1 MPDTVTTKGLK
12 VPVKADTKEAQK
24 QVDQLKKDVEGK
36 PVKVKA
42 EIDLSLIEKNLAA
55 IVRRINQIADSFG
68 KNVNFSA
75 LQKSILETEKMID
88 SMMTKI
94 KGKKA
99 LNVNQLGFEDVKADI
114 NEIRTDLNSIGN
126 MSLNLNALQDMKT
139 LLQGIQDVLEAIR
152 VGFHFDEILPTTVI
166 EKEISDLNEQAE
178 HFKKIQ
184 EEINK
189 IAAEQYTKT
198 ITRGKN
204 AGQTREETGSLWQ
217 NVNRKTAQNILTD
230 SGYLEDEI
238 WGNEQDYAKVEKIIK
253 EMQKYVELGGNL
265 ADISFAGTGSYK
277 DTVFNYLEVYEKLK
291 SVDFDLGFENN
302 AQVTGSMKELEEYQ
316 QKLERLNTQL
326 DEAKAKESQTFQAR
340 FDDRSIEQFA
350 QVMSEALQSVQTLQA
365 ETSKVTSINISSE
378 SLVSMEKH
386 LQDISDVIQRITG
399 IDLDKI
405 NKDLKENFSQKP
417 IELEVKPI
425 VSNPG
430 AFVSEISSQLK
441 GHPVEVEVQ
450 AKLTDG
456 KDTARTNE
464 KNNANDISSSTEKV
478 ALNKEDQNLFNLV
491 NRINEIVS
499 AINRKNEAFQSE
511 GAVVSQVVKQE
522 ISSLNS
528 LLQLIDEISKRIQIL
543 FSPQNNENNFEL
555 LNESQ
560 INNIKELKNVL
571 DGFDS
576 NGLLGLSA
584 NLFPYSKDDFSENIE
599 KIAKALNNLKISLS
613 GLSLNNSTFL
623 SDIKEILDK
632 GEELKNLSKV
642 LESSIKRIE
651 AAKKAVDS
659 GKTGSDSEQA
669 APSKTKKTE
678 AGPDSSQV
686 KKAQKDAEVLAKTY
700 ERAQK
705 ELQLGLEKIEKTLDL
720 GEISQIRFG
729 SDNSATV
736 TFVKRIGDEA
746 ESTTV
751 KIKDLDAALDALNA
765 GTFSNIYKDFSDV
778 SQKTRIYSSDG
789 EKATLAS
796 STSKKAQSNLLG
808 VLQTQLEL
816 TKHGGSGETSHITS
830 EQLKMLQQYNSV
842 VPNAVSNTLE
852 FAKAVKELGAS
863 NFSFDSNN
871 SIISEIKSVT
881 EAYKEQ
887 TNSLIS
893 GFENDFARG
902 DKSLDFKKGIDDLRV
917 KVEELS
923 SEKLDLNTEQSVKEL
938 QQIIAQIEQIKAELR
953 SGQLDLADTFNVSK
967 LRKQMADFA
976 AKNNK
981 AMQDSELG
989 PQFTDLF
996 QRFDDASDGMSLA
1009 QMKNFTSEF
1018 YRLSAATS
1026 EAGKTGGTFFD
1037 TWKKR
1042 MGDLG
1047 VYLASFASFYD
1058 IIDLLQRGIQTIR
1071 DLDTAFVE
1079 MQKVSSDSLSTLKA
1093 YEDLSFDLGNE
1104 VGTTGE
1110 QIMLSTADWMRLGEP
1125 LQEAQES
1132 AQTSNVL
1139 LNVSEFENI
1148 GTATDALVSVSQ
1160 AYKDLTK
1167 GEIVDKLNNI
1177 GNNFSIS
1184 TDGLASALQRSASAL
1199 TTAGN
1204 DIDEASALIVAGNQI
1219 AQDPESVGAG
1229 MRTIALRIQGTEAAK
1244 QELEEMGEDTEDFV
1258 VTTTSKMD
1266 ETIRNFTAVASNNFE
1281 GVSILDDNGNYRST
1295 YEILQDI
1302 ADIYDEIVASDK
1314 EFGTN
1319 KLAGLLEALAGKN
1332 RANIAGSII
1341 QNSEVLRSA
1350 YEASQN
1356 SEGSA
1361 EQELNKYLDSVEGRI
1376 TRLVNSAQELA
1387 FNLIDTDLFK
1397 GLVDGANTLLN
1408 VLNEIVSV
1416 LGLFPTLL
1424 AGGGIA
1430 AFIKNLDKPKIK
1442 GFVY

>member
-189 IAAEQYTKT
+189 IAAEQYTT
-198 ITRGKN
+198 YYVRGEK
-204 AGQTREETGSLWQ
+204 AGQEKGTSPGTLQTGAQ
-217 NVNRKTAQNILTD
+217 GARGTAQKILTD
-230 SGYLEDEI
+230 SDYLKSQI
-238 WGNEQDYAKVEKIIK
+238 WGDEEDYKNVKKIVK

-277 DTVFNYLEVYEKLK
+277 DTIFNYLEVYEKLK
-291 SVDFDLGFENN
+291 SVNFDLGFENN
-302 AQVTGSMKELEEYQ
+302 AQVTGSVKELEEYQ
-316 QKLERLNTQL
+316 QRLERLNTQL
-326 DEAKAKESQTFQAR
+326 DEAKAKENQTFQAR
-340 FDDRSIEQFA
+340 FDDRSVEQFA
-350 QVMSEALQSVQTLQA
+350 QVMSEALRSVQTLQA

-378 SLVSMEKH
+378 SLVNMEKH

-405 NKDLKENFSQKP
+405 NKDLKESFSQKP
-417 IELEVKPI
+417 IELEVKPV

-456 KDTARTNE
+456 KNATRTNE
-464 KNNANDISSSTEKV
+464 KNNADNISSSTEKAV
-478 ALNKEDQNLFNLV
+478 LNKEDQNLFNLV
-491 NRINEIVS
+491 NRINEIIS
-499 AINRKNEAFQSE
+499 AVNRKNEAFQSE
-511 GAVVSQVVKQE
+511 GAIVSQIVKQE

-528 LLQLIDEISKRIQIL
+528 LLQLINEISERIQIL
-543 FSPQNNENNFEL
+543 FSSQNNKNNFEL

-560 INNIKELKNVL
+560 INNIKELKDVL
-571 DGFDS
+571 EGFDS
-576 NGLLGLSA
+576 NGLLGLST

-613 GLSLNNSTFL
+613 GLSLNDSTFL
-623 SDIKEILDK
+623 SDIKEILNK

-659 GKTGSDSEQA
+659 GK
-669 APSKTKKTE
+669 
-678 AGPDSSQV
+678 AGPDAEQAGSSKAKKTQSGLDSSSQA
-686 KKAQKDAEVLAKTY
+686 KKAQKDAEALVKTY

-705 ELQLGLEKIEKTLDL
+705 ELQPGLEKIEKTLDL

-729 SDNSATV
+729 SDNSAIV

-778 SQKTRIYSSDG
+778 SQKTRIYSSEG
-789 EKATLAS
+789 EKATPAS
-796 STSKKAQSNLLG
+796 STSKRAQSNLLG

-816 TKHGGSGETSHITS
+816 TKHGESGETSYITS
-830 EQLKMLQQYNSV
+830 EQLKMLQQYNSI

-852 FAKAVKELGAS
+852 FAKAVKELNAS

-902 DKSLDFKKGIDDLRV
+902 DKSLDFKKGIDDLKA

-938 QQIIAQIEQIKAELR
+938 QQIITQIEQIKAELR

-1009 QMKNFTSEF
+1009 QMKDFTSEF

-1319 KLAGLLEALAGKN
+1319 KLAGLLEALAKPC
-1332 RANIAGSII
+1332 
-1341 QNSEVLRSA
+1341 QNVQKCA
-1350 YEASQN
+1350 
-1356 SEGSA
+1356 
-1361 EQELNKYLDSVEGRI
+1361 
-1376 TRLVNSAQELA
+1376 
-1387 FNLIDTDLFK
+1387 
-1397 GLVDGANTLLN
+1397 
-1408 VLNEIVSV
+1408 
-1416 LGLFPTLL
+1416 
-1424 AGGGIA
+1424 
-1430 AFIKNLDKPKIK
+1430 
-1442 GFVY
+1442 